1 MTITSI
7 LKVSK
12 CPMYLDTEFV
22 RYIFNNLDIGEI
34 TNIYT
39 ELVTQQERTTKGNR
53 LHDTKKTYYKNVYIT
68 VTNSDETLEELFI
81 KNDNHLIVK
90 YSVDEF
96 WDVYKCSEVPSFKP
110 KLYRVNPK
118 LTYL

>member
-1 MTITSI
+1 MSYVFRYRICKI
-7 LKVSK
+7 
-12 CPMYLDTEFV
+12 YLQQF
-22 RYIFNNLDIGEI
+22 RYWGNYD
-34 TNIYT
+34 IYT

-110 KLYRVNPK
+110 KLYHVNPK